1 MRIERFV
8 LDLEGT
14 GKILKHRIVELNLIG
29 RVHNYNE
36 IIEFLY
42 KETISQIVLIIDSNI
57 AQFPAK
63 LNSLPDFQ
71 HLEHFD
77 ELRNPLKL
85 NEYKQ
90 AINDFGASLLFR
102 ISNKIGITVDSEFLL
117 DAVTDDYI
125 VLSRIEKDP
134 RLLHEGI

>member
-1 MRIERFV
+1 MRMQRFV
-8 LDLEGT
+8 LDLEGS

-29 RVHNYNE
+29 KVHNYNE
-36 IIEFLY
+36 IIDFLY
-42 KETISQIVLIIDSNI
+42 KETISQIVLLIDSNI
-57 AQFPAK
+57 AYYPAK

-85 NEYKQ
+85 REYKQ
-90 AINDFGASLLFR
+90 AISDFGTTLLFKV
-102 ISNKIGITVDSEFLL
+102 SNKIGITIDSEFIL
-117 DAVTDDYI
+117 DAATEDYI

-134 RLLHEGI
+134 RLSNEGI